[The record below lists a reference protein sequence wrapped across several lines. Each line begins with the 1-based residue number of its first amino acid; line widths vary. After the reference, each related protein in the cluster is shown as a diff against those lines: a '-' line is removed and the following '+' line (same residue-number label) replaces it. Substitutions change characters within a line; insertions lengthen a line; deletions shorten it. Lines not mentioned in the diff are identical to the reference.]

1 MLNSVV
7 FDVVIGLVFI
17 YLLYSLLATTI
28 QEIIASHFAFRSKIL
43 ERAIFR
49 MLEDDNKF
57 KSRFKSFFYLFK
69 KTGNGGEPKSVSS
82 GFYKH
87 PLIKFLGDN
96 KPDSK
101 PAYITKETFSK
112 VMVDLLRGDQVNP
125 GDDVSTLIQ
134 KALDEK
140 KINWGVANIPE
151 QTLSYIKSIW
161 ADSEG
166 NIEIFKKLLE
176 SWFAE
181 TMERATGWYKK
192 HTQMILLLNG
202 LVIAIVF
209 NVDTIKMINKLEK
222 DPKLREQIVMQA
234 DAFAKVH
241 PDLDKQLL
249 QQKTDNEKF
258 MSQYTKE
265 ELKSNDSL
273 QNKIQEDSLNLAKY
287 KDIQARRDTLLQ
299 RADLIMKRDISNVNY
314 ALGIGWKTA
323 VCKPFDLKC
332 FIMSFTGWFI
342 TALALS
348 LGAPFWF
355 DLLNKFMKLRNS
367 VISNTSK
374 EKQVK

>member
-1 MLNSVV
+1 MFNSVV
-7 FDVVIGLVFI
+7 LDVVIGLVFI
-17 YLLYSLLATTI
+17 YLLYSLLVTTI

-49 MLEDDNKF
+49 MLEDENKF
-57 KSRFKSFFYLFK
+57 KSRVKSFFYLFK

-112 VMVDLLRGDQVNP
+112 VMVDLLRGDQVKP
-125 GDDVSTLIQ
+125 GDDVRTLIQ

-140 KINWGVANIPE
+140 KISWGVANIPE

-176 SWFAE
+176 GWFAE

-209 NVDTIKMINKLEK
+209 NVDTIKIINKLEK

-249 QQKTDNEKF
+249 QQKIENEKF

-273 QNKIQEDSLNLAKY
+273 QTKIQEDSLNLAKY

-332 FIMSFTGWFI
+332 FIMSFVGWFI

-374 EKQVK
+374 DKQDK

>member
-1 MLNSVV
+1 MFNSVV
-7 FDVVIGLVFI
+7 LEVVIGLVFI
-17 YLLYSLLATTI
+17 YLLYSLLATTV

-49 MLEDDNKF
+49 MLEDDHKF
-57 KSRFKSFFYLFK
+57 KNRVKSLFYLFK
-69 KTGNGGEPKSVSS
+69 KTGNGGEPRSVSS

-112 VMVDLLRGDQVNP
+112 VMVDLLRGDEVKP
-125 GDDVSTLIQ
+125 GDDVRTLIQ

-140 KINWGVANIPE
+140 RLSWGGATISE
-151 QTLSYIKSIW
+151 ETLSYIRSIW
-161 ADSEG
+161 ADAEG
-166 NIEIFKKLLE
+166 DIEKFKKHLE
-176 SWFAE
+176 NWFAE

-192 HTQMILLLNG
+192 HTQFILLLVG
-202 LVIAIVF
+202 FLIAIVF
-209 NVDTIKMINKLEK
+209 NVDTVKIINKLEK

-234 DAFAKVH
+234 DAYAKVH

-249 QQKTDNEKF
+249 QQNIEHEKF

-273 QNKIQEDSLNLAKY
+273 QNKIQEDSLNLARY
-287 KDIQARRDTLLQ
+287 KDIIARRDTLLQ
-299 RADLIMKRDISNVNY
+299 RADQIMKRDISNVNY
-314 ALGIGWKTA
+314 ALGIGWKTPL
-323 VCKPFDLKC
+323 CKPFNLKC
-332 FIMSFTGWFI
+332 YIMALVGWLI

-367 VISNTSK
+367 VVSNSTEDK
-374 EKQVK
+374 PQK

>member
-1 MLNSVV
+1 
-7 FDVVIGLVFI
+7 
-17 YLLYSLLATTI
+17 
-28 QEIIASHFAFRSKIL
+28 
-43 ERAIFR
+43 

-69 KTGNGGEPKSVSS
+69 KTGNGGEPKSVSL

-101 PAYITKETFSK
+101 PAYITRETFSK
-112 VMVDLLRGDQVNP
+112 VMVDLLRGDQVKP
-125 GDDVSTLIQ
+125 GDDVRSLIQ

-140 KINWGVANIPE
+140 KINWGIAPIAE
-151 QTLSYIKSIW
+151 ETLSYIKSIW

-176 SWFAE
+176 NWFAE

-192 HTQMILLLNG
+192 HTQFILLLVG
-202 LVIAIVF
+202 LVIAIIF
-209 NVDTIKMINKLEK
+209 NVDTIKIINKLEK

-249 QQKTDNEKF
+249 QQKIEHEKF
-258 MSQYTKE
+258 MTQYTKE

-323 VCKPFDLKC
+323 VCEPFDLKC
-332 FIMSFTGWFI
+332 FIMSLAGWMI

-374 EKQVK
+374 DKQDK

>member
-332 FIMSFTGWFI
+332 FIMSFIGWFI